1 MHPKR
6 VQGKL
11 GLVRSPG
18 ERLAHGR
25 YFEVIYGATWLIVYS
40 SWATVRLYR
49 SEGLIDTHEIH
60 RDFNKIEKREMS
72 MSTRSNVKRETRTSC
87 PVWLVSCE
95 VRRPRWEQELKD
107 SPYAPRTWCPDQK
120 QASTKRQVLIFYD
133 LYEPLPVGWI
143 AGREALV
150 EFPWPKSGHLP
161 GAAVAPQGQLP
172 ADKLGHPPRMPFSI
186 CAI

>member
-1 MHPKR
+1 MPPKR

-60 RDFNKIEKREMS
+60 RDFNKIPNEEAVCMQLLYDSQRG
-72 MSTRSNVKRETRTSC
+72 NIYLDIIGRTS
-87 PVWLVSCE
+87 LHFSLKLRATGAFGSRSSTVSS
-95 VRRPRWEQELKD
+95 R
-107 SPYAPRTWCPDQK
+107 S
-120 QASTKRQVLIFYD
+120 SS
-133 LYEPLPVGWI
+133 VGN
-143 AGREALV
+143 
-150 EFPWPKSGHLP
+150 
-161 GAAVAPQGQLP
+161 AV
-172 ADKLGHPPRMPFSI
+172 
-186 CAI
+186 

>member
-1 MHPKR
+1 MGRRCYRFKR
-6 VQGKL
+6 ERRFRGCPSSEITGRGALCPTGGRAVRWEARGGGCNRSDMRRPSTTGK
-11 GLVRSPG
+11 GIR
-18 ERLAHGR
+18 
-25 YFEVIYGATWLIVYS
+25 
-40 SWATVRLYR
+40 
-49 SEGLIDTHEIH
+49 
-60 RDFNKIEKREMS
+60 EKREMS